1 MSNLSRGEPLLHD
14 SPLYPPLTLIS
25 IVRCTLTLTYTRSGC
40 TQRAR
45 LLGKVQGVVVQA
57 TRDTFISSSRG
68 KLTITAGSTTSY
80 IIYNKRECSLLRD
93 GIHHKKGIRIQVIN
107 ISSKI
112 YRIIEQVKN
121 IQNCFFLIFFAY
133 FYHNPFKD

>member
-80 IIYNKRECSLLRD
+80 IIYNKRECS
-93 GIHHKKGIRIQVIN
+93 GMGSTIKKGIRIQVIN